1 MYLRNPQLLQQK
13 QEKQREDIL
22 KEDEKKEE
30 AKTRDAVL
38 AATNLNE
45 FREALNNEL
54 STERR

>member
-13 QEKQREDIL
+13 QEKQRENIL

-45 FREALNNEL
+45 FREALNNES